1 MEQLF
6 SYFLQQLKY
15 IRFDFVRYLYDE
27 IRWNNRLIAITG
39 ARGTGKTTLLLQ
51 YIKQNY
57 NPSSGEVLYVSLDNF
72 WFAAHTLTE
81 LADDFVQNGGKVL
94 FLDEVHKYAG
104 WSLEIKNIYD
114 SYPELKIVFT
124 GSSLLEI
131 RRGEADLS
139 RRAVVY
145 HLAGLSFRE
154 FLEYE
159 YGMKIGTVS
168 ISDLPERQGDI
179 VSEVLAGVKPLV
191 AFKKYL
197 RCGYFPYYKEDEEL
211 YGQRVL
217 ATLDTVIESD
227 LPAVEKI
234 DYYSVVKMKKLFMVM
249 SGLVPFTPN
258 ITQLS
263 RDISVTRVSLLNY
276 LYYLDKAQAIML
288 VDKEALGMK
297 QMTKP
302 EKVYLGNPNYAY
314 ALSGEKVD
322 LGSVRETFF
331 MNQVRVRNRVVFAG
345 DTDFKVNDE
354 FYFEIGGKN
363 KTQKQIQGLE
373 RAYLAVDDLEEGWG
387 KRIPLWMFGLL
398 Y

>member
-1 MEQLF
+1 MQQLF
-6 SYFLQQLKY
+6 SYFLRQLKY
-15 IRFDFVRYLYDE
+15 ITLDFIRYLYGE
-27 IRWNNRLIAITG
+27 IHWNNRLIAITG

-57 NPSSGEVLYVSLDNF
+57 DPSSGEVLYASLDNF
-72 WFAAHTLTE
+72 WFATHTLTE
-81 LADDFVQNGGKVL
+81 LADDFVQNGGKAL

-104 WSLEIKNIYD
+104 WSVEIKNIYD

-159 YGMKIGTVS
+159 YGVKTEVISIG
-168 ISDLPERQGDI
+168 DLPERQGDI
-179 VSEVLAGVKPLV
+179 VSVVSAGVKPLV

-217 ATLDTVIESD
+217 ATLDTVIETD

-288 VDKEALGMK
+288 LDKEAVGMK

-302 EKVYLGNPNYAY
+302 EKIYLGNPNYAY
-314 ALSGEKVD
+314 ALSGENAD
-322 LGSVRETFF
+322 WGSVRETFF
-331 MNQVRVRNRVVFAG
+331 MNQVRVRNRVVFAEE
-345 DTDFKVNDE
+345 TDFKVNDE
-354 FYFEIGGKN
+354 FYFEVGGKN
-363 KTQKQIQGLE
+363 KRQKQIQGLE
-373 RAYLAVDDLEEGWG
+373 QAYLAVDDLEEGWG